1 MRTPA
6 ESAYERPFSLPNHEN
21 PRETE
26 TQNAANEENCTA
38 SLAPSGMASE
48 L

>member
-6 ESAYERPFSLPNHEN
+6 EIAYERPFSLITKTLARPKHKM
-21 PRETE
+21 PPH
-26 TQNAANEENCTA
+26 EENCTA
-38 SLAPSGMASE
+38 SLAPSIMASE